1 VNGTR
6 EVPENRF
13 LSPENGNIWYA
24 IDVSIENKSNE
35 TFNFSSMLMF
45 TLIDGEKLTYD
56 TALVPD
62 LKGNVDGEI
71 TPGNSVRGEVAFEIP
86 EDAKDL
92 MLEIDPIL
100 YGEKVVVKLDR

>member
-1 VNGTR
+1 
-6 EVPENRF
+6 
-13 LSPENGNIWYA
+13 
-24 IDVSIENKSNE
+24 
-35 TFNFSSMLMF
+35 MLMF

>member
-1 VNGTR
+1 MVQ
-6 EVPENRF
+6 EKF
-13 LSPENGNIWYA
+13 LKQVSFPENGNIWYA

-62 LKGNVDGEI
+62 LKGNVDGENN
-71 TPGNSVRGEVAFEIP
+71 TGKQCQR
-86 EDAKDL
+86 
-92 MLEIDPIL
+92 
-100 YGEKVVVKLDR
+100 

>member
-1 VNGTR
+1 MTPAVSEESRIKSYNLGDIVELNNIIFIVNGQ
-6 EVPENRF
+6 EKF
-13 LSPENGNIWYA
+13 LKTGFFPRKRQHLYA

-62 LKGNVDGEI
+62 LKGNVTVNNTGKQCQ
-71 TPGNSVRGEVAFEIP
+71 R
-86 EDAKDL
+86 
-92 MLEIDPIL
+92 
-100 YGEKVVVKLDR
+100 

>member
-1 VNGTR
+1 
-6 EVPENRF
+6 
-13 LSPENGNIWYA
+13 
-24 IDVSIENKSNE
+24 
-35 TFNFSSMLMF
+35 
-45 TLIDGEKLTYD
+45 LIDGEKLTYD

-92 MLEIDPIL
+92 MFGNRP
-100 YGEKVVVKLDR
+100 YNSTEKKL